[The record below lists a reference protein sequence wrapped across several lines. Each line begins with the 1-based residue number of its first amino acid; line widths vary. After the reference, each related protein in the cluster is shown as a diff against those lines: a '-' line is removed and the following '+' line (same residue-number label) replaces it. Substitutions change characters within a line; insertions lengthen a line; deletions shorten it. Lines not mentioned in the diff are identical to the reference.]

1 MIVIGASLGG
11 VPALMH
17 IAATL
22 PRELG
27 ASVLAVLHVGEQPSI
42 LPALL
47 ATNSRLDVSHARDDE
62 QPRPGHLYVAPP
74 DQHMLVIDDRIV
86 LTRGAKEHHTRP
98 AIDPLFRSAALARGA
113 DAIGVVLTGLLD
125 DGTAGLQE
133 IKQRG
138 GVAVVQDPEDAIASS
153 MPATALAN
161 VAVDHCV
168 PLALIPPL
176 LRSLVAAPSGPSSAA
191 PGVGSEHE
199 QQITLQ
205 KGDPVEHLHAIGKP
219 STFACP
225 DCHGTLWEILES
237 RPQRYRCHTG
247 HGFTARTLQDT
258 LATAGDE
265 AMANAHRALQERE
278 VLLREMARRHRAEGD
293 ERIVAT
299 LEAAARRLQRQV
311 AGLKALIETSPEPIE

>member
-74 DQHMLVIDDRIV
+74 DQHMLAIDDRIV

-153 MPATALAN
+153 MPASALAN
-161 VAVDHCV
+161 VVVDHCV

-225 DCHGTLWEILES
+225 DCHGTLWEILSRGRSATAVTPATAS
-237 RPQRYRCHTG
+237 RPERCRTRSRPPA
-247 HGFTARTLQDT
+247 TKRWRMRIARCRSARSCFASWRA
-258 LATAGDE
+258 ATAPKATSGSLPPSRPR
-265 AMANAHRALQERE
+265 RAGCSGR
-278 VLLREMARRHRAEGD
+278 
-293 ERIVAT
+293 
-299 LEAAARRLQRQV
+299 
-311 AGLKALIETSPEPIE
+311 SPG